1 MQDIEQKISP
11 LVENMFPSFYREEG
25 PNFVMF
31 VKAYYEWL
39 ETNHQVIQLE
49 DNTNFNVGDIV
60 TQDNVT
66 GTVVSF
72 VGTDILVKVDGLE
85 TFKCVTISAREMPF
99 RCSETTFL
107 RMVVARSI
115 ACVPVP
121 IFCQSSLS

>member
-11 LVENMFPSFYREEG
+11 LIENMFPSFYREEG

-85 TFKCVTISAREMPF
+85 TFKCFNI
-99 RCSETTFL
+99 CS
-107 RMVVARSI
+107 
-115 ACVPVP
+115 
-121 IFCQSSLS
+121 